1 MLEITNLNSQIFI
14 LRGEREK
21 NVYKFRVMMIRLFLY
36 SYLFTGCTRMKF
48 TIKDFFSK
56 FDQIRRKL
64 WIWLHLLKKSL
75 MENFL
80 FYVLTVVFIKQK
92 AIQSHDQ

>member
-1 MLEITNLNSQIFI
+1 
-14 LRGEREK
+14 
-21 NVYKFRVMMIRLFLY
+21 
-36 SYLFTGCTRMKF
+36 MKF

-56 FDQIRRKL
+56 FNQIRRKL
-64 WIWLHLLKKSL
+64 RIWLHLLKKSL

-80 FYVLTVVFIKQK
+80 FHVLTLVFIKQK